1 VLIWAYHLQKL
12 EKPMGCRNLCALLI
26 GLSLAAGCGNSPS
39 SPSSVSSNSSVAAES
54 AVMSAMAQAMSQ
66 TALAGRT
73 IGDAPNTFTVPCAGG
88 GSMVMTMNPLPQQGN
103 VFRSSSRIEFRD
115 CKNQTV
121 TINGDPYLDT
131 SIELSFS
138 SPAGGTSGDSVSTMR
153 TTGGMRMNSNGV
165 QGRVQFNCT
174 TTVSISMVN
183 GSSHQVSV
191 SSTGTTTFEQPLG
204 STPVVRA
211 CGPG

>member
-1 VLIWAYHLQKL
+1 MRR
-12 EKPMGCRNLCALLI
+12 PNLCALLV
-26 GLSLAAGCGNSPS
+26 GLSFAAGCGGQSPS
-39 SPSSVSSNSSVAAES
+39 SPSSVSSTSSLAAES
-54 AVMSAMAQAMSQ
+54 AVMSTVAQAMSQ
-66 TALAGRT
+66 TALMGRT
-73 IGDAPNTFTVPCAGG
+73 AGDTPNTFTLPCAGG
-88 GSMVMTMNPLPQQGN
+88 GSMVMTMSPLPQQPGN

-115 CKNQTV
+115 CKNQTT

-153 TTGGMRMNSNGV
+153 TTGGLRMNSNGV

-183 GSSHQVSV
+183 GSSPQVSV
-191 SSTGTTTFEQPLG
+191 SSSGTTTFEQPLG
-204 STPVVRA
+204 STPVTRP
-211 CGPG
+211 CGPA